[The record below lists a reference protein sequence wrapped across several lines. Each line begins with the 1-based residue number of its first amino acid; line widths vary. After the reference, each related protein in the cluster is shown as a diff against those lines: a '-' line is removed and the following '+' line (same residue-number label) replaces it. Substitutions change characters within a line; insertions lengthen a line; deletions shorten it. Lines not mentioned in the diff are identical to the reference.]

1 MKDAHAFI
9 RANTDLL
16 RPPLTPEIV
25 LHLASEIVPIW
36 RKTEEE
42 LAAEGVPPPF
52 WAFAWAGGQALARWV
67 IDHPECVRG
76 RSVFDFAAGS
86 GLSAIAAA
94 KAGAASVVANEI
106 DAFAAAAI
114 ALNAKANGI
123 DVACVVED
131 MIGRDDGWETVL
143 AGDVCYEREM
153 AGRVF
158 DWLRA
163 LAARGA
169 TVLLGDP
176 GRNYLPTSHV
186 EELAVYDVKTTRELE
201 DREVR
206 RTKVWRVTAYRQRR
220 RDGGVRGRRGGATSG
235 S

>member
-1 MKDAHAFI
+1 VKDAAAFI
-9 RANTDLL
+9 HANTELL
-16 RPPLTPEIV
+16 QPPLVPEIA

-67 IDHPECVRG
+67 LDHPECVQG
-76 RSVFDFAAGS
+76 RRVLDFASGS

-94 KAGAASVVANEI
+94 KAGATAVIANEI
-106 DAFAAAAI
+106 DTFAITAI
-114 ALNAKANGI
+114 LLNAKVNDARI
-123 DVACVVED
+123 DCVHED
-131 MIGRDDGWETVL
+131 LIGRDDGWDTVL

-153 AGRVF
+153 SARVF
-158 DWLRA
+158 DWLRG
-163 LAARGA
+163 LSARGA

-176 GRNYLPTSHV
+176 GRNYLPKADLH
-186 EELAVYDVKTTRELE
+186 ELAVYDVQTTRELE

-206 RTKVWRVTAYRQRR
+206 RTKVWRV
-220 RDGGVRGRRGGATSG
+220 G
-235 S
+235 